1 MRKIVTYKCDH
12 CGYEY
17 ETEEEAIVCE
27 QNHIL
32 KLSVIDS
39 IYYSMNDIPDGYP
52 EKVVLSGEDGEQVVY
67 KRDR

>member
-12 CGYEY
+12 CGCEY

-52 EKVVLSGEDGEQVVY
+52 EKVMVSGEDGEHVWY